1 MHRTQET
8 LEVRTAASQEDSP
21 GSADP
26 FLSVSLYATA
36 LPQDRTQC
44 RHEIVPS
51 VTQRVK
57 EVTAV

>member
-26 FLSVSLYATA
+26 LLSVSLYAAA
-36 LPQDRTQC
+36 LPKHRTGHSADMKLFLQLP
-44 RHEIVPS
+44 RE
-51 VTQRVK
+51 
-57 EVTAV
+57 